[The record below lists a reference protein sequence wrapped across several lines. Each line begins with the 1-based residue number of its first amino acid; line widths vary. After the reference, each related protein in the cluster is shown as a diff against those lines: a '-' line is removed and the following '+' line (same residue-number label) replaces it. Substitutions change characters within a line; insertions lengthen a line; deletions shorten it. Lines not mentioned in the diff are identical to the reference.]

1 MDRLG
6 IHLDNITCFIRRNN
20 YFRCFSVMY
29 SAVKEAPCGA
39 DGLDR
44 PADRWSL
51 IFDEEQRSEMQF
63 G

>member
-1 MDRLG
+1 
-6 IHLDNITCFIRRNN
+6 
-20 YFRCFSVMY
+20 MY